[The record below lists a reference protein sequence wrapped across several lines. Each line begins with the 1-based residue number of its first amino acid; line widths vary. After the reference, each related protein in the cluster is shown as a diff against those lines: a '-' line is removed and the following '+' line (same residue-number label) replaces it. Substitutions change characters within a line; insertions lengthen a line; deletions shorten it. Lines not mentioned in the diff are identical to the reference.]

1 MSYIKQAQKSLTQC
15 SKLKKN
21 CLMFFQVPLCNDDD
35 KGVILAPFSIN
46 EEEKSDYGTSSKLQ
60 AVQSELCMPIVKSW
74 NFWSCQTIV
83 QKVCKGSD
91 THYLLPGVYLI
102 FPRRAL
108 LDLIEQN
115 WLQSFPKKTSAYN
128 IFLRFC

>member
-1 MSYIKQAQKSLTQC
+1 MRTDDKLTTSLKVIFNLAFIFCHWTKTC
-15 SKLKKN
+15 EKLTTVH
-21 CLMFFQVPLCNDDD
+21 CAFDDD

-115 WLQSFPKKTSAYN
+115 
-128 IFLRFC
+128 

>member
-1 MSYIKQAQKSLTQC
+1 MHRA
-15 SKLKKN
+15 
-21 CLMFFQVPLCNDDD
+21 FDDD

-83 QKVCKGSD
+83 RKVCLVSYEKYIYCIVYILFFIPASKGEE
-91 THYLLPGVYLI
+91 PG
-102 FPRRAL
+102 
-108 LDLIEQN
+108 
-115 WLQSFPKKTSAYN
+115 T
-128 IFLRFC
+128 

>member
-1 MSYIKQAQKSLTQC
+1 MHWAFY
-15 SKLKKN
+15 
-21 CLMFFQVPLCNDDD
+21 DD
-35 KGVILAPFSIN
+35 KDVILATFLNN

-115 WLQSFPKKTSAYN
+115 WLQSFPKKKMERNHLIAFFSD
-128 IFLRFC
+128 FKFKFC

>member
-1 MSYIKQAQKSLTQC
+1 MYCA
-15 SKLKKN
+15 
-21 CLMFFQVPLCNDDD
+21 FDDD

-83 QKVCKGSD
+83 QKVCKAQIHTIYCLVYILFFPAAGPAGVRRWS
-91 THYLLPGVYLI
+91 LL
-102 FPRRAL
+102 L
-108 LDLIEQN
+108 LLCLHIIMK
-115 WLQSFPKKTSAYN
+115 P
-128 IFLRFC
+128 